1 MISLLSRFK
10 SLFKLTEPIELE
22 RIISYRF
29 RDQSLLKKSLTH
41 KSKAPHPTNNYERLE
56 FLGDAVLDHVVSEWL
71 FNKYKYD
78 DEGQLTQ
85 KRAAMVKKQ
94 FLAKMANKINL
105 VTYAQTNH
113 SLDIKNEKVAY
124 ILNGNIFE
132 SLIGAIFLDGG
143 MKPAEKFINNYL
155 IIHENEA
162 TIDDNYKGQLI
173 EYCQDIGL
181 SSPKFQVKQV
191 EGPDHDKIFIIEAI
205 VQENQIFIGKGKSKK
220 EGEQEASRVALK
232 HILD

>member
-10 SLFKLTEPIELE
+10 FLFKLTKHTELE
-22 RIISYRF
+22 QIIDYYF
-29 RDQSLLKKSLTH
+29 QDKSLLNTSLTH
-41 KSKAPHPTNNYERLE
+41 KSKAPHPPNNYERLE

-71 FNKYKYD
+71 FKKYKYD

-85 KRAAMVKKQ
+85 KRAGLVKKQ
-94 FLAKMANKINL
+94 FLAKMADKINL
-105 VTYAQTNH
+105 VKYAKTNH

-124 ILNGNIFE
+124 NLNGNIFE

-155 IIHENEA
+155 IINENEA

-173 EYCQDIGL
+173 EYCQDMGV
-181 SSPKFQVKQV
+181 SSPKFQIKQV

-205 VQENQIFIGKGKSKK
+205 VHENQVFIGKGKSKK
-220 EGEQEASRVALK
+220 EGEQEAARVALK